1 VPRSIAAEIQA
12 KLTPRYQ
19 ERIGRAR
26 LVNPE
31 AYEAYLKGRY
41 YWNKRTPEGVKK
53 GAEFFQQAIE
63 VDATYAA
70 AYAGLADS
78 AGIAGWWGFVPPEQG
93 CARAKGAARKSLE
106 IEETAEAH
114 ASLGWAIIHY
124 DFDTLSAE
132 KEFQCAIELDPRY
145 PSAHQWYAHLL
156 AYMSRWDQSLQEATP
171 GAPARSSLSH
181 H

>member
-1 VPRSIAAEIQA
+1 VARSIAAEIQA
-12 KLTPRYQ
+12 KLTPREQ

-114 ASLGWAIIHY
+114 ACLGWAIIHY

-132 KEFQCAIELDPRY
+132 KEFPV
-145 PSAHQWYAHLL
+145 
-156 AYMSRWDQSLQEATP
+156 P
-171 GAPARSSLSH
+171 GAIVRPLRPLPFAGHRALRRFKLQFSSAVGARSSIRRRG
-181 H
+181 